1 MQYLFFLKEIMYSY
15 LSIFS
20 IGFAGE
26 MTRSN
31 IAETVGT
38 GDPPNQDPA
47 VAALVPCV
55 GSPCLQPN
63 ADPGKARC
71 AW

>member
-1 MQYLFFLKEIMYSY
+1 MYSY
-15 LSIFS
+15 LSIFP
-20 IGFAGE
+20 IGFARE
-26 MTRSN
+26 MTRFLFKHFP
-31 IAETVGT
+31 AETVGT